1 MNPRIRFLMVV
12 AAIALVL
19 AASNPGLMEFN
30 AYVKAQIEKSQDTSV
45 DRQMRDM
52 MVGVSKTA
60 LQQALEKGAVR
71 KDYAV
76 FSIFEIENPAE
87 NKIHKILGFAK
98 KVFIPLNE
106 SPKWDELKPDF

>member
-1 MNPRIRFLMVV
+1 MSPRIRFLMVV
-12 AAIALVL
+12 AVIVLVL

-30 AYVKAQIEKSQDTSV
+30 AYIKTQIEKSQETAV
-45 DRQMRDM
+45 DKQIRDM

-60 LQQALEKGAVR
+60 LQEALAKGAVR

-87 NKIHKILGFAK
+87 KKVHRILGFGK
-98 KVFIPLNE
+98 KIFIPLNE
-106 SPKWDELKPDF
+106 SPKWEEVKTEF